1 MDPLLK
7 KFNFKGQ
14 PHIYVLG
21 APASLQSQI
30 EAFAAEAPVFAD
42 PAEIGEELEFVMA
55 FATQQAQVD
64 AFAQRIGPRLKGDA
78 VFWMLYPKGSSK
90 RYQCDFNRDTGWDA
104 LGKVGLEP
112 VRQVAFD
119 EDWSALRFRKVQYIK
134 TMTRSFA
141 MTEEGKAKAQNKG

>member
-21 APASLQSQI
+21 APDSFQPFL
-30 EAFAAEAPVFAD
+30 EAFAADAPVFTD
-42 PAEIGEELEFVMA
+42 GTQLGDEIEFVMA
-55 FATQQAQVD
+55 FATQQVQVD
-64 AFAQRIGPRLKGDA
+64 AFAQQIGPRLKGDA
-78 VFWMLYPKGSSK
+78 IFWMLYPKGSSK
-90 RYQCDFNRDTGWDA
+90 RYKCDFNRDNGWNE

-112 VRQVAFD
+112 VRQIALD

-141 MTEEGKAKAQNKG
+141 MTEEGKAKTQR